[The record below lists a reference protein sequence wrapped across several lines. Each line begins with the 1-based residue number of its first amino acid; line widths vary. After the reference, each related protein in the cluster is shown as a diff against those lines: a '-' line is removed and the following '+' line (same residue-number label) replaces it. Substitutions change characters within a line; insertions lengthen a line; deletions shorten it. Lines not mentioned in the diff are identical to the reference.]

1 MILFADVI
9 KAALCAFVEQHTG
22 VKPELKPSKK
32 AHFATSSFL
41 RGNAVAAAETLSAHA
56 KGCTLFGAPL
66 LSRVTA
72 ENGWLLFFFTA
83 DAIDAFAATLPPAEE
98 PDDSYFARRLWIMV
112 HHEDPDDSYFARR
125 LWIMVH
131 HEDAETPDDPAL
143 LDGFY
148 AALMHAPDG
157 EKRFLAAPKAHD
169 GNARVA
175 IEQRLKRMAKILLWE
190 RRNAVCNTP
199 GSDTR
204 PF

>member
-1 MILFADVI
+1 MRDAIE
-9 KAALCAFVEQHTG
+9 AALSDFVERHTG

-32 AHFATSSFL
+32 AHLATSSFL
-41 RGNAVAAAETLSAHA
+41 RGDADAAAETLSAHA
-56 KGCTLFGAPL
+56 AECTLSGAPL

-83 DAIDAFAATLPPAEE
+83 DAVDAFAGTLPPAEE
-98 PDDSYFARRLWIMV
+98 PDDSYFMRRLWIM
-112 HHEDPDDSYFARR
+112 
-125 LWIMVH
+125 IH

-148 AALMHAPDG
+148 AALFRAPDG

-169 GNARVA
+169 GNERVVL
-175 IEQRLKRMAKILLWE
+175 EQRLYRMAKILLWE
-190 RRNAVCNTP
+190 RRDPICNTP
-199 GSDTR
+199 GSDTQ

>member
-9 KAALCAFVEQHTG
+9 KAALCAFVERHTG

-32 AHFATSSFL
+32 AHLATSAFL
-41 RGNAVAAAETLSAHA
+41 RGDAEGAAETLSAHQ
-56 KGCTLFGAPL
+56 KECLLFGAPL
-66 LSRVTA
+66 LARVTA

-83 DAIDAFAATLPPAEE
+83 DAIDAFAETLPPAEE

-112 HHEDPDDSYFARR
+112 HHEDAK
-125 LWIMVH
+125 
-131 HEDAETPDDPAL
+131 TPDDPKL

-148 AALMHAPDG
+148 TALFTAPDG

-169 GNARVA
+169 GNERVA
-175 IEQRLKRMAKILLWE
+175 LEQRLYRMAKILLWE

>member
-1 MILFADVI
+1 MRDAIE
-9 KAALCAFVEQHTG
+9 AALSDFVERHTG

-32 AHFATSSFL
+32 AHLASSSFL
-41 RGNAVAAAETLSAHA
+41 RGDADAAAALLSAHA
-56 KGCTLFGAPL
+56 KDCALFSAPL
-66 LSRVTA
+66 LSRVTT

-83 DAIDAFAATLPPAEE
+83 DAIDAFAETLPPAEE
-98 PDDSYFARRLWIMV
+98 PDDSFFMRRLWIMV
-112 HHEDPDDSYFARR
+112 HHDDAK
-125 LWIMVH
+125 
-131 HEDAETPDDPAL
+131 TPDDPKL

-148 AALMHAPDG
+148 AALFHAPDG

-175 IEQRLKRMAKILLWE
+175 IEQRLYRMAKILLWE
-190 RRNAVCNTP
+190 RRDPICNTP

>member
-1 MILFADVI
+1 MIFMRDAI
-9 KAALCAFVEQHTG
+9 EAAVTDFVEQHTG
-22 VKPELKPSKK
+22 VKPDLKPSKK
-32 AHFATSSFL
+32 AHLASSSFL
-41 RGNAVAAAETLSAHA
+41 RGDADAAAKTLSAHA

-66 LSRVTA
+66 LSRVKT

-112 HHEDPDDSYFARR
+112 HHDDAK
-125 LWIMVH
+125 
-131 HEDAETPDDPAL
+131 TPDDPVL

-148 AALMHAPDG
+148 TALFTAPDG

-169 GNARVA
+169 GNERVA
-175 IEQRLKRMAKILLWE
+175 LEQRLYRMAKILLWE
-190 RRNAVCNTP
+190 RRNTVCSTP